1 MPEPAATD
9 ADLLVLH
16 ALRCVG
22 HAGLARVADAA
33 GLPEDETESLLID
46 LALDGLVVRDGG
58 PSGTWGLTDAGRVA
72 DADRVAA
79 ELDAAGAR
87 DTVTSVFDDFLAL
100 NPEVLDLCSAWQVRT
115 VDGLTVPNDHADRA
129 YDDRVL
135 AAFVDLDG
143 RAALVLHALAGALPR
158 FGRYRVRLADALAR
172 AQRGARQHLTDTTD
186 SYHAVWFQL
195 HEDLLV
201 TLGRPRW

>member
-9 ADLLVLH
+9 ADQLVLH
-16 ALRCVG
+16 ALRCIG
-22 HAGLARVADAA
+22 HAGLARVAEAA
-33 GLPEDETESLLID
+33 GLPDDETESLLID
-46 LALDGLVVRDGG
+46 LALDGLVTREGG
-58 PSGTWGLTDAGRVA
+58 PSGAWGLTDAGRVA
-72 DADRVAA
+72 DAERVAA

-87 DTVTSVFDDFLAL
+87 DAVRAAFVDFLVL

-115 VDGLTVPNDHADRA
+115 VDGLVETNDHADQA

-143 RAALVLHALAGALPR
+143 RAALVLHALTGALPR
-158 FGRYRVRLADALAR
+158 FGRYRVRLSDALAR

-201 TLGRPRW
+201 TLGIPRW

>member
-9 ADLLVLH
+9 ADQLVLH
-16 ALRCVG
+16 ALRCIG
-22 HAGLARVADAA
+22 HAGLARVAEAA
-33 GLPEDETESLLID
+33 GPPDDETESLLID
-46 LALDGLVVRDGG
+46 LALDGLVTREGG
-58 PSGTWGLTDAGRVA
+58 PSGAWGLTDAGRVA
-72 DADRVAA
+72 DAERVAA

-87 DTVTSVFDDFLAL
+87 DAVRAAFVDFLVL

-115 VDGLTVPNDHADRA
+115 VDGLVETNDHADQA

-143 RAALVLHALAGALPR
+143 RAALVLHALTGALPR
-158 FGRYRVRLADALAR
+158 FGRYRVRLSDALAR

-201 TLGRPRW
+201 TLGIPRW